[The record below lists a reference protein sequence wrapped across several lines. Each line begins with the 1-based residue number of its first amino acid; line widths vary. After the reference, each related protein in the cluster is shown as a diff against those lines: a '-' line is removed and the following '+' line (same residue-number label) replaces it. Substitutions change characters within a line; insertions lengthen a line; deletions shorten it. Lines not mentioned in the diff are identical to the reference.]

1 MIPEINIHE
10 PISTERF
17 NEIFT
22 TYGSALLTNVLNND
36 EQKIM
41 NQWIVNT
48 KEYFAQDVAIKK
60 QIPHDLSRNIG
71 YQVMHRMSILLLS
84 RRYHFYKRPHG
95 RV

>member
-41 NQWIVNT
+41 DQWIVNT
-48 KEYFAQDVAIKK
+48 KEYFAQDVEIRKLGRAR
-60 QIPHDLSRNIG
+60 SR
-71 YQVMHRMSILLLS
+71 
-84 RRYHFYKRPHG
+84 
-95 RV
+95 